1 MWLTGGKRITNI
13 KNNTPAKP
21 LNNAQIVRAFLC
33 LNFTSWK
40 IRHNESIQQT
50 RG

>member
-1 MWLTGGKRITNI
+1 MWLTGGMHITTI
-13 KNNTPAKP
+13 ISNTPAKP